1 MDPTKIFLWFL
12 IAGGA
17 VAGINDLRGVGIL
30 SEALGRPLAL
40 IGDLVVVGIGM
51 LGLRAMR
58 EPE

>member
-1 MDPTKIFLWFL
+1 MRPAKIFFWFL

-17 VAGINDLRGVGIL
+17 IVGMNDLRGVSTL

-40 IGDLVVVGIGM
+40 IGDLVIIGIGV